1 MDVNKL
7 VRMANQIAANL
18 DHGKDPEKAIAGTV
32 DHLKRFWTPEMRR
45 QLVEHYRHGS
55 NGSSAAIELSY
66 IAAKA
71 VGRLA
76 EEQQQTAA

>member
-18 DHGKDPEKAIAGTV
+18 DHGKDPEKAIAGTL

-45 QLVEHYRHGS
+45 QIVEHYRQGS
-55 NGSSAAIELSY
+55 NGSSDVIELSY

-71 VGRLA
+71 IGRLA
-76 EEQQQTAA
+76 EEQAVA

>member
-7 VRMANQIAANL
+7 VRMANHIATNL
-18 DHGKDPEKAIAGTV
+18 DHGKDPEKAIAGTL

-45 QLVEHYRHGS
+45 QIVEHYRQGS
-55 NGSSAAIELSY
+55 NGSSEVIELSFV
-66 IAAKA
+66 AAKA

-76 EEQQQTAA
+76 EEQIAA

>member
-1 MDVNKL
+1 MNVNKL

-18 DHGKDPEKAIAGTV
+18 DYGKDPEQAIAGTV

-45 QLVEHYRHGS
+45 QIVEHYRQGS
-55 NGSSAAIELSY
+55 NGASEVIELSY

-71 VGRLA
+71 VARLA
-76 EEQQQTAA
+76 EEEVPA

>member
-18 DHGKDPEKAIAGTV
+18 DHGKDPEKAIAGTL

-45 QLVEHYRHGS
+45 QIVEHYRHGS
-55 NGSSAAIELSY
+55 NGSSDVIELSY
-66 IAAKA
+66 VAAKA

-76 EEQQQTAA
+76 EEQVAA

>member
-18 DHGKDPEKAIAGTV
+18 DHGKDPEKAIAGTL

-45 QLVEHYRHGS
+45 QIVEH
-55 NGSSAAIELSY
+55 
-66 IAAKA
+66 
-71 VGRLA
+71 
-76 EEQQQTAA
+76 

>member
-18 DHGKDPEKAIAGTV
+18 DYGKDREKAIAGTV
-32 DHLKRFWTPEMRR
+32 DHLKRFWTPDMRR
-45 QLVEHYRHGS
+45 LIIEHYREGS
-55 NGSSAAIELSY
+55 NGSSAVAVELSY
-66 IAAKA
+66 IAARA

-76 EEQQQTAA
+76 EEQVAA